1 MINCKTFTD
10 LLGQYKIDFFTGV
23 PDSLLKNFNAYA
35 TDHIPEKNNI
45 IAANEGNAIACAAGY
60 YLATGKPGVV
70 FMQNSGLGNCV
81 NPLTSLTDKEVYS
94 IPILL
99 IIGWRGEPGI
109 KDEPQHIKQGRV
121 TCGMLDNLEIPWT
134 VIPDSIE
141 ETRGVLKTAAQ
152 YLAENQSPF
161 ALLVR
166 KGTFEP
172 YALQNKNETCYSLN
186 REEAIKLVVS
196 FLRETDVIVSTTGK
210 TSREIYELRE
220 SLKQGHSRDFLT
232 VGSMG
237 HASAIALGIA
247 LQQPLRNVYCFDGD
261 GALIMHMGGLAVI
274 GKLQPRNFKHI
285 VFNNFAHESV
295 GGQPTAADVM
305 DIPAIAKAS
314 GYQAYFFAAT
324 EAEIKEQLEGLQNT
338 AGPGLL
344 DIRVNIGARPDLGR
358 PVTTPEE
365 NKQAF
370 MNFLRQT

>member
-1 MINCKTFTD
+1 
-10 LLGQYKIDFFTGV
+10 
-23 PDSLLKNFNAYA
+23 
-35 TDHIPEKNNI
+35 
-45 IAANEGNAIACAAGY
+45 
-60 YLATGKPGVV
+60 
-70 FMQNSGLGNCV
+70 MQNSGLGNCV
-81 NPLTSLTDKEVYS
+81 NPLTSLADKEVYS
-94 IPILL
+94 IPMLL

-121 TCGMLDNLEIPWT
+121 TCGMLDNIGIPWT

-141 ETRGVLKTAAQ
+141 ETREVLKTAAQ

-172 YALQNKNETCYSLN
+172 YALQNKNETRYSLN

-196 FLRETDVIVSTTGK
+196 FLKETDVIVSTTGK

-237 HASAIALGIA
+237 HASSIALGIA
-247 LQQPLRNVYCFDGD
+247 LQQPRRNVYCFDGD

-274 GKLQPRNFKHI
+274 GKLQPHNFKHI

-314 GYQAYFFAAT
+314 GYQAYFSATT

-365 NKQAF
+365 NKHAF